1 MLGHNARWLVRFVSW
16 GALLMAAGAVP
27 DVSSPN
33 WHWFVVGRWQ
43 EYAGEA
49 RANLIRVVA
58 VGAFYILE
66 LVNYYAIGQQS
77 PEYVAFH
84 RTATAIAVAWTL
96 LALGVLLCLRQQIF
110 PPALKFISTA
120 ADIVLL
126 TCLAL
131 AVEGVTGGPASP
143 LVFIYFLIIA
153 LAGLR
158 FSLSLVWMATLGSM
172 LAYVALVATF
182 DLREHGQWFDA
193 DHAVPPIEQLMVLMS
208 LALVGVIV
216 GQIVRRVRVMAEEFN
231 ERMQQSQQA

>member
-1 MLGHNARWLVRFVSW
+1 
-16 GALLMAAGAVP
+16 MAAGAAP

-33 WHWFVVGRWQ
+33 WQWFVVGRWQ

-66 LVNYYAIGQQS
+66 LINFYAIGQQS

-84 RTATAIAVAWTL
+84 RTATALAVAWTL
-96 LALGVLLCLRQQIF
+96 LSLGVLLCLRRQIF
-110 PPALKFISTA
+110 PPALKYISTS

-131 AVEGVTGGPASP
+131 AVRGETGGPASP

-158 FSLSLVWMATLGSM
+158 FSLPLVWLATLGSM
-172 LAYVALVATF
+172 LAYLALVAAV
-182 DLREHGQWFDA
+182 DRRDHGQWFDN
-193 DHAVPPIEQLMVLMS
+193 DHAVPPIEQLMVLLS

-216 GQIVRRVRVMAEEFN
+216 GQIVWRVRVMAEEFN
-231 ERMQQSQQA
+231 QRMQQGVK